1 MQVALTTPLTT
12 DDTPID
18 RLVNRGIMTLSALC
32 CMGEIKG
39 DMHIGAI
46 RKPEMWV
53 AGLVLGL
60 SVTLFSSHTIANGL
74 AQPLVK
80 VGACPSGYYQSGNYC
95 NPSSGNTRVA
105 LPKVGSCP
113 SGYYQSGDYCLA
125 SSAQSRNAIQKAG
138 SCPSGYFA
146 SGNHCL
152 SAR

>member
-1 MQVALTTPLTT
+1 
-12 DDTPID
+12 
-18 RLVNRGIMTLSALC
+18 MTLSALC

-39 DMHIGAI
+39 DMHSGAI

-60 SVTLFSSHTIANGL
+60 SVTLFSSHTIADGL

-80 VGACPSGYYQSGNYC
+80 VGACPFGYYQSGNYC
-95 NPSSGNTRVA
+95 KPSRGNATRA

-125 SSAQSRNAIQKAG
+125 SSEKSRIAIPKVG
-138 SCPSGYFA
+138 SCPSGYYD
-146 SGNHCL
+146 SGSYCL